1 MKKYIEDAKNAK
13 IDWQTLLIQ
22 DTETDIKVIIRNAIL
37 RGASWA
43 AVNTQIVRR
52 VQKTYNE
59 IEIPELKERAQKSL
73 LAYATV
79 EYRQMQVQ
87 TADINLKI
95 LPDVV
100 KFRETGKA
108 TITLTT
114 ALENLDIPT
123 VPIPKAEYRPLAVP
137 LNEWTGDYMKKVN
150 KAFNDLINSTAK
162 DEYSARVSLRNISE
176 MTVRYEAKQREI
188 QSLIDSGEDLV
199 WISTHANCS
208 KRCEPFQ
215 GKLYSLSGRSGR
227 IDGIEY
233 RPLSVAT
240 DVYYTT
246 KSGKTYKNGCISG
259 YNCRH
264 TLIPYRKGNKPV
276 EVSAEVVAR
285 ERKINTEQR
294 RMETAIRHQRETALL
309 AADPKLRTAARKKA
323 AEMNKQYKQYC
334 IDNKVPYYP
343 QRLQISDND
352 LIERKAFDAA
362 RAAR

>member
-1 MKKYIEDAKNAK
+1 MKKYIEEARNAK
-13 IDWQTLLIQ
+13 LDWQTLLIQ

-73 LAYATV
+73 LGYATIA
-79 EYRQMQVQ
+79 YRRLQVQ

-162 DEYSARVSLRNISE
+162 DDYIGRVSIRNVSE
-176 MTVRYEAKQREI
+176 MTVRYEKKKQEI
-188 QSLIDSGEDLV
+188 QDLVDKGEDLV
-199 WISTHANCS
+199 WISVHANCS
-208 KRCEPFQ
+208 ERCEPWQ
-215 GKLYSLSGRSGR
+215 GKLYSMSGRSGK
-227 IDGIEY
+227 IDGISFQ
-233 RPLSVAT
+233 PLSNAT

-264 TLIPYRKGNKPV
+264 GLIPYRKGNKPV
-276 EVSAEVVAR
+276 EVSAEVIAR

>member
-1 MKKYIEDAKNAK
+1 MKKYIEDARNAK

-22 DTETDIKVIIRNAIL
+22 DTETDIKAIIRNAVL
-37 RGASWA
+37 LGLSWA
-43 AVNTQIVRR
+43 VVNRQIERR
-52 VQKTYNE
+52 VQKTFDE
-59 IEIPELKERAQKSL
+59 IEIEELKERARISL
-73 LAYATV
+73 LAFATII
-79 EYRQMQVQ
+79 YRQLTAR
-87 TADINLKI
+87 TADINLKL

-108 TITLTT
+108 SAVLMR
-114 ALENLDIPT
+114 
-123 VPIPKAEYRPLAVP
+123 AEYRPLAVP
-137 LNEWTGDYMKKVN
+137 LDEWTGEYMKQVN
-150 KAFNDLINSTAK
+150 SAFTELINSTAK

-188 QSLIDSGEDLV
+188 QSIIDSGEDLV

-215 GKLYSLSGRSGR
+215 GKLYSLRGRSGR

-259 YNCRH
+259 FGCRH
-264 TLIPYRKGNKPV
+264 NLILYRKGNKPI
-276 EVSAEVVAR
+276 EVSAEVIAR
-285 ERKINTEQR
+285 ERKINDTQR
-294 RMETAIRHQRETALL
+294 RMETAIRHERENALL
-309 AADPKLRTAARKKA
+309 AVDPKLRTAARKKA

-334 IDNKVPYYP
+334 VDNKVPYYP

-352 LIERKAFDAA
+352 LIERRAFDAA